1 MNQTMY
7 TSSGA
12 IDKQQQLVTF
22 APLVKRIAHHMIARL
37 PGSVEADDL
46 IQVGMIGLMDAL
58 NRYEEIPGAQFET
71 YAQQRIRG
79 AMLDELRQMDWL
91 PRGARRNMRQIEAA
105 INALQQRL
113 GRSPSEIEIAG
124 ELGVPIAGYHQM
136 LLDARGAQLIHYED
150 FADSDDDNFL
160 ERNCAADTPDSDDPL
175 ANLLDSDLRQ
185 ALISAI
191 GSLPEREKMLMGLYY
206 EQELNFKEI
215 GAILGVSESRV
226 CQIHSQ
232 AVARLRARLKECAW
246 TSIA

>member
-1 MNQTMY
+1 MY
-7 TSSGA
+7 TSAGSVN
-12 IDKQQQLVTF
+12 KQQHLAEF
-22 APLVKRIAHHMIARL
+22 APLVKRIAHHMMARL

-58 NRYEEIPGAQFET
+58 NRYEEMPGAQFQT

-79 AMLDELRQMDWL
+79 AMLDELRQLDWL

-105 INALQQRL
+105 INALQQLL
-113 GRSPSEIEIAG
+113 GRQPNEKEIA
-124 ELGVPIAGYHQM
+124 EKLGVSVDGYHEM

-150 FADSDDDNFL
+150 FTNSDGDDFL
-160 ERNCAADTPDSDDPL
+160 ERNCADETADPL
-175 ANLLDSDLRQ
+175 TSLLDGDLRQ
-185 ALISAI
+185 AVIGAI
-191 GSLPEREKMLMGLYY
+191 ASLPEREKMLMGLYY

-215 GAILGVSESRV
+215 GAVLGVSESRI

-232 AVARLRARLKECAW
+232 AVARLRASLKERAW

>member
-1 MNQTMY
+1 MY
-7 TSSGA
+7 TSAGV
-12 IDKQQQLVTF
+12 IDKPQHLAKF
-22 APLVKRIAHHMIARL
+22 APLVKRIAHHMITRL
-37 PGSVEADDL
+37 PVSVDADDL
-46 IQVGMIGLMDAL
+46 IQVGMIGLMEAL
-58 NRYEEIPGAQFET
+58 DRYEEMPGAQFAT

-91 PRGARRNMRQIEAA
+91 PRSARKNMRQIEAA

-124 ELGVPIAGYHQM
+124 ELKVSIDAYHEM
-136 LLDARGAQLIHYED
+136 LFDARGAQLLHYED
-150 FADSDDDNFL
+150 FGGGEEDDFL
-160 ERNCAADTPDSDDPL
+160 ERNCADNDSDPL
-175 ANLLDSDLRQ
+175 ASLLDGDLRQ

-191 GSLPEREKMLMGLYY
+191 DTLPDREKMLMGLYY

-232 AVARLRARLKECAW
+232 AIARLRANLKECAW
-246 TSIA
+246 TSVA